1 MNKKSFLVI
10 GAGSF
15 GSHLCQ
21 CLAAQ
26 GGEVLVVDTVA
37 EKVEALLDVAA
48 SAKIGDCTN
57 PEVLRSFGVEDFDT
71 CFVCIGENF
80 QSSLIITDMLK
91 ELGAKRVFSEATQDR
106 QEKFLL
112 HNGADHV
119 VFPEKDIARRLAV
132 SVCNDSVFDYISL
145 SGMYGIYEIAVP
157 THWKGQSLRQLDVRA
172 SCGLNILAYKK
183 ADQVHPIKDADHV
196 FGDEEHLLV
205 LGDLKDVRRVAH

>member
-1 MNKKSFLVI
+1 MKKKSFLII

-15 GSHLCQ
+15 GSHLCK
-21 CLAAQ
+21 CLTAQ
-26 GGEVLVVDTVA
+26 GGEVLVVDIIPD
-37 EKVEALLDVAA
+37 KVEALLGYAA

-80 QSSLIITDMLK
+80 QSSLIITDMLR
-91 ELGAKRVFSEATQDR
+91 ELGAQRVFSEATQDR

-112 HNGADHV
+112 HNGADYV
-119 VFPEKDIARRLAV
+119 VFPEKDIAYRLAV

-145 SGMYGIYEIAVP
+145 SGTYGIYEIAVP
-157 THWKGQSLRQLDVRA
+157 THWNGQSLRQLDVRA

-183 ADQVHPIKDADHV
+183 NEQVHPIKDPDHV
-196 FGDEEHLLV
+196 FGNEEHLLV
-205 LGDLKDVRRVAH
+205 MGSLEDVHRVAR